1 MHPKRMHNGCII
13 RTVQLMPVTL
23 TIKEVPDRVADKL
36 RQRAAASHR
45 SLQGELMAIL
55 EQALAQEAWQVR
67 QQEPAPYAAKPG
79 RRRAASTPVP
89 AHGRRMSLGEL
100 WERSRRLGAPSKT
113 ESAEI
118 VRKLRDERYAR

>member
-1 MHPKRMHNGCII
+1 
-13 RTVQLMPVTL
+13 MPVTL

-55 EQALAQEAWQVR
+55 EQALAQQAWQAL
-67 QQEPAPYAAKPG
+67 QQEPAPYAAQPG
-79 RRRAASTPVP
+79 ARRAASTPVP
-89 AHGRRMSLGEL
+89 VHGRRMSLTEL
-100 WERSRRLGAPSKT
+100 WERSRRLGPPSKT
-113 ESAEI
+113 ESTEI